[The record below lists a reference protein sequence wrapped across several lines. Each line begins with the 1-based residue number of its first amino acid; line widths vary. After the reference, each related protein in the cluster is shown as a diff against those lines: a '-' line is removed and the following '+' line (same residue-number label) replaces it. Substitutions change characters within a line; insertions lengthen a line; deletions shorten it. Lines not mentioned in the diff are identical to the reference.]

1 MATSRSD
8 IAALLERYKDYP
20 DIVAFIQQEIDTAE
34 QQARMD
40 ALDVAQSG
48 PEAKP
53 PPPIGQRRDPSQV
66 AMINPENVAMG
77 GMAPNILQM
86 SAPFS
91 PQVRQQLQIGDRDK
105 KYGSLFGMPVRYT

>member
-1 MATSRSD
+1 MAVGRSE
-8 IAALLERYKDYP
+8 IAALLEQYKDYP
-20 DIVAFIQQEIDTAE
+20 DIVAFIQQEIATAD

-48 PEAKP
+48 PEAKVP
-53 PPPIGQRRDPSQV
+53 RPIGQRRDPSQV
-66 AMINPENVAMG
+66 AMINPANMAMG

-105 KYGSLFGMPVRYT
+105 EYGSLFGMPVRYT

>member
-34 QQARMD
+34 QKARMD

-77 GMAPNILQM
+77 GMAPNLLQM
-86 SAPFS
+86 SAPLS
-91 PQVRQQLQIGDRDK
+91 PQVRQQLQIGDRERR
-105 KYGSLFGMPVRYT
+105 GSLFGMPVRYS